1 MSGIKMLK
9 EMNVKKLRQ
18 YFLPASYTIFILGFF
33 LFPSSKS
40 LSNFFYLAVAFPFV
54 ILIFLKKVDLRSLFS
69 SRTFLLVAIYLV
81 YMFCTLF
88 WSGSF
93 GMSDLSKYGRRVMY
107 ILIFIGVT
115 IHLTRSYSTFI
126 QRLLVLLCCTGSIV
140 AVATIVLYYRQHPFP
155 STRLLGYG
163 LLHNPF
169 KASSLYG
176 IIAIACMYFVLQQR
190 TVKMQLLYV
199 GLLVTSLSYMLLAQS
214 RGPLLAF
221 VVSMLAWQLSAWLL
235 QGERHLNH
243 RNKLL
248 VVLVL
253 ISVVISAL
261 VIFNPEYFNLSFLT
275 RISSRHRLEMWEQ
288 LLVRIKDAPWLGH
301 GLTADARTTTSDGFL
316 YIHPHSVYV
325 GTLLYGGI
333 VGLSLV
339 VSIVISALWQGF
351 KRLGTPINL
360 TSATMVL
367 YGALC
372 IGPNGNMLIH
382 HVKPFWLFFWFPL
395 ALVVASELADHPLH
409 GAFEKFKSGR
419 EKSAPVELS

>member
-1 MSGIKMLK
+1 
-9 EMNVKKLRQ
+9 MNVKYLRQ

-33 LFPSSKS
+33 FFPSSKF
-40 LSNFFYLAVAFPFV
+40 LSNFYYLAVAFPFL
-54 ILIFLKKVDLRSLFS
+54 ILILMKKVDFRPFFS
-69 SRTFLLVAIYLV
+69 SRTFLLITIYLF

-88 WSGSF
+88 WADSLGLA
-93 GMSDLSKYGRRVMY
+93 DLSKYGRRVLY

-115 IHLTRSYSTFI
+115 IHLTQSYSTFI
-126 QRLLVLLCCTGSIV
+126 QRLLVLLCFTGSTV

-155 STRLLGYG
+155 GTRLFGYG

-176 IIAIACMYFVLQQR
+176 IIVIACIYFILQQR
-190 TVKMQLLYV
+190 TVKMQLIYV

-221 VVSMLAWQLSAWLL
+221 VVSMLAWHVSAWLL

-243 RNKLL
+243 RNKLF

-261 VIFNPEYFNLSFLT
+261 FIFDPEYFNLSFLT

-288 LLVRIKDAPWLGH
+288 LLVRIKDAPWFGH
-301 GLTADARTTTSDGFL
+301 GLSATARTITSDGFV
-316 YIHPHSVYV
+316 YVHPHSVYV

-333 VGLSLV
+333 VGLSFLV
-339 VSIVISALWQGF
+339 AVVLSALWQGF
-351 KRLGTPINL
+351 KRLGTTINL
-360 TSATMVL
+360 TSATMVF

-382 HVKPFWLFFWFPL
+382 HVKPFWLFFWFPI
-395 ALVVASELADHPLH
+395 ALVVASELPGHPLH
-409 GAFEKFKSGR
+409 GELETSVGRGSVSAAVEPDLTFKR
-419 EKSAPVELS
+419 